1 MLVSEPFMIF
11 GHWRYTPA
19 SGTLQSLHDSD
30 DVRVLEPRLHA
41 LLNCFLEYPNTI
53 LSKDQLLQL
62 VWKELEV
69 SDAAVMRAIGM
80 LRKTLDDPSRDP
92 IFIETLSKRGYRWL
106 APISEE
112 NPDKN
117 HPVDMPALLPI
128 QFAGQHNTPQF
139 WPQPLEQN
147 IAGKIQNPFLNKVNR
162 VHVRVI
168 ERLVELRWR
177 RYQYIMFM
185 VSLMTVLSIVFFLV
199 LFGIASFQRDYYLNY
214 LSPQSG
220 MDGFEQYP
228 VIDHSNEQVFY
239 QMKRSSMP
247 YWHWQQHDFKNLRKV
262 DFSERYSAMGSAVFF
277 EEKLIFPAVQND
289 QCQLFVWRWLDN
301 ETAKPLWNCSQLLPQ
316 NLAVKPPFLY
326 MIDNKLTEGEL
337 KHIILRRLELDE
349 SSNNHVITH
358 EFDKNWR
365 RPVAIVADQ
374 RWLYVLIQIDFT
386 RSILLQQSYDGRY
399 SKQLAMFSRPVHHLS
414 FWDRRHLL
422 VVGQKLI
429 QVVPLGF
436 GRAKDIVAPEGDWL
450 SAQRYHGRLL
460 MTQQKEQNRAI
471 YVLKS
476 TLIEP
481 ALAKDADI
489 PLLEFD
495 NSNRSE
501 WMVSPLGNGMVYLSN
516 RSEGH
521 QLWMADH
528 LRAQPILLSKLRH
541 TPAITQLLWWQ
552 QQLHILSDGQLL
564 RLSQDQRS
572 LEPVP
577 IGAQWINRVAQCHGR
592 LFWTEL
598 GSDGW
603 QLREYQ
609 EPGVRLQDVVDM
621 RCGPQGKLLLQRVHD
636 SELVLWRPGQV
647 LWESTGIR
655 QNWRHHYADAWD
667 SDSQSVWWF
676 DDKTQQLKF
685 YQWQHGLPM
694 LPEHLKAHSL
704 ANHEQLTRLRLDHHG
719 QLFLEF
725 TQPRDSDI
733 VWLQAGR
740 D

>member
-1 MLVSEPFMIF
+1 MLASEPFLIF

-19 SGTLQSLHDSD
+19 SGTLQSLHDAD
-30 DVRVLEPRLHA
+30 DIRVLEPRLHA
-41 LLNCFLEYPNTI
+41 LLNCFLEHPNTI

-106 APISEE
+106 AQISEE

-117 HPVDMPALLPI
+117 QPVDMPALMPI

-139 WPQPLEQN
+139 WPQPIEQKT
-147 IAGKIQNPFLNKVNR
+147 AGKIQNPFLNKVNR
-162 VHVRVI
+162 VHLRVI

-177 RYQYIMFM
+177 RYQYIMFF
-185 VSLMTVLSIVFFLV
+185 VSLMTVLSIVFFLLLV
-199 LFGIASFQRDYYLNY
+199 GIASFQRDYYLNY

-228 VIDHSNEQVFY
+228 VIDDKNQQVFY
-239 QMKRSSMP
+239 QMKRSSMS

-262 DFSERYSAMGSAVFF
+262 DFSERYSAMGSAVFHQ
-277 EEKLIFPAVQND
+277 ERLIFPAVQNGR
-289 QCQLFVWRWLDN
+289 CQLYVWRWLDN
-301 ETAKPLWNCSQLLPQ
+301 ESAKPVWPCSQLLPQ

-326 MIDNKLTEGEL
+326 IFDHKVIDDEIKYLV
-337 KHIILRRLELDE
+337 LRRLEFD
-349 SSNNHVITH
+349 NPNQDQTITY
-358 EFDKNWR
+358 ELNKNWR
-365 RPVAIVADQ
+365 RPVAMIADK
-374 RWLYVLIQIDFT
+374 RWLYLLIQIDFT
-386 RSILLQQSYDGRY
+386 RSVLVQQSYDGQF
-399 SKQLAMFSRPVHHLS
+399 SKQLAVFSKPVHHLS

-422 VVGQKLI
+422 VVGQQLI

-436 GRAKDIVAPEGDWL
+436 GRITDIVAPEGDWL
-450 SAQRYHGRLL
+450 SALRYHGRLL

-471 YVLKS
+471 YVLRS
-476 TLIEP
+476 TLIDP
-481 ALAKDADI
+481 TLANDTNDTLI
-489 PLLEFD
+489 EFD

-501 WMVSPLGNGMVYLSN
+501 WMVSPLEQGMVYLSN
-516 RSEGH
+516 RSEGY

-541 TPAITQLLWWQ
+541 PPLITQLLWWQ
-552 QQLHILSDGQLL
+552 HQTHILSDGQLFT
-564 RLSQDQRS
+564 LSQDQRY
-572 LEPVP
+572 LLPVKT
-577 IGAQWINRVAQCHGR
+577 GAKWMNRVAQCHGR

-598 GSDGW
+598 SDDGW
-603 QLREYQ
+603 ALREYQ
-609 EPGVRLQDVVDM
+609 VPNALMSDVVDI
-621 RCGPQGKLLLQRVHD
+621 RCGPAGKLLLQRAQD
-636 SELVLWRPGQV
+636 TELVLWLPGQAA
-647 LWESTGIR
+647 WESTGIR
-655 QNWRHHYADAWD
+655 QNWRLQFADAWD
-667 SDSQSVWWF
+667 SNDQGVWWF
-676 DDKTQQLKF
+676 DAKSQQLKH
-685 YQWQHGLPM
+685 YQWRHGLPM
-694 LPEHLKAHSL
+694 HQELIQSHPLTHA
-704 ANHEQLTRLRLDHHG
+704 EQLTRLRLDLQG